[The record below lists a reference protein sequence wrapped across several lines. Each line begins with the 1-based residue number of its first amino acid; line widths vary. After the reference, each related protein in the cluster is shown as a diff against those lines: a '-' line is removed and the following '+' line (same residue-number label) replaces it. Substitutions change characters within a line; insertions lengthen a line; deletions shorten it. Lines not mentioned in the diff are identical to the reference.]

1 MTILQFAK
9 TYGMTKNKVKYYI
22 KELDE
27 GMIWKDDK
35 GVIHI
40 TDEGVSKL
48 IETTCKTTSTTDKT
62 TSTTQ
67 RSTEDM
73 ILIAHLQEQV
83 RQLQADKEFLQDQL
97 RQANNRADFLTIQNL
112 PFLKRRKALK
122 DYNQRLLAE
131 QNKKQD

>member
-9 TYGMTKNKVKYYI
+9 AYGMTKNKVKYYL

-27 GMIWKDDK
+27 GMTWKDNK
-35 GVIHI
+35 GIIHI
-40 TDEGVSKL
+40 SEDGVSKL
-48 IETTCKTTSTTDKT
+48 LETTRRTTTTT
-62 TSTTQ
+62 ERTASASQ

-112 PFLKRRKALK
+112 PFFKRRKALK
-122 DYNQRLLAE
+122 DYNQRLLTE
-131 QNKKQD
+131 SKKQD